1 MRNMR
6 TDRRT
11 QYTKKVI
18 REAFLQLIKKKP
30 VQKITVADICALA
43 EVSRPT
49 FYLHYADVYA
59 LLDEICD
66 GMLES
71 ANLNEMTQ
79 LSIDEPNSIRRLIV
93 NLVRIIE
100 NNIDVYKLCVLDR
113 GISTRLP
120 RRIAEELES
129 TIIKKWEEEGMLKGA
144 PDRSYLIDFIQGAF
158 NSLIRCRYE
167 KREEE
172 RESPEELAAIIET
185 FLLYGL
191 SGFVG

>member
-1 MRNMR
+1 MK

-11 QYTKKVI
+11 QYTKMVI

-30 VQKITVADICALA
+30 VQKITVADICGLA

-71 ANLNEMTQ
+71 ANLHEMSQ
-79 LSIDEPNSIRRLIV
+79 LSLGEADSVRRLIV
-93 NLVRIIE
+93 NLVQIIE
-100 NNIDVYKLCVLDR
+100 KNIDVYKLCVLDR

-129 TIIKKWEEEGMLKGA
+129 TIIKKWEEQGMLQGA
-144 PDRSYLIDFIQGAF
+144 PDRSYLVA
-158 NSLIRCRYE
+158 
-167 KREEE
+167 
-172 RESPEELAAIIET
+172 
-185 FLLYGL
+185 L
-191 SGFVG
+191 SRARSTA